1 VPTKFLCRSDHPRL
15 PGAPP
20 QLRITET
27 KGTVPPSDQENGI
40 QLLTTKRLRLLA
52 AWKPDAAQG
61 AIDPFE

>member
-1 VPTKFLCRSDHPRL
+1 VAQAD
-15 PGAPP
+15 G
-20 QLRITET
+20 
-27 KGTVPPSDQENGI
+27 PSDQENGI